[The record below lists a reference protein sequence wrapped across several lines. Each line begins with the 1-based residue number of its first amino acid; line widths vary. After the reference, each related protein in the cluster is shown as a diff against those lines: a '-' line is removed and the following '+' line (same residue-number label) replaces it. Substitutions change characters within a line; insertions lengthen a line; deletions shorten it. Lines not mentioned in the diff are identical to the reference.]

1 MRYMLIVYPKNYL
14 TAEAGWLPDLDD
26 KGAPDFAEELQKAG
40 VLVALTG
47 LTPPAT
53 MSAPDLGKRKGES
66 HRRPVPRSQGSDR
79 RRLDYRRE
87 VARRGAQMGFAHPGP
102 GFGNG

>member
-1 MRYMLIVYPKNYL
+1 MRYMLIVYPKIYE

-26 KGAPDFAEELQKAG
+26 KGAPDFAEELHKAG
-40 VLVALTG
+40 VLVTLTG

-53 MSAPDLGKRKGES
+53 MSARLDLGKRKGES
-66 HRRPVPRSQGSDR
+66 HRRPVPRSQGSGR

-87 VARRGAQMGFAHPGP
+87 VARRSAQMGFAHPGP
-102 GFGNG
+102 GQ